1 MVALQLVPLKL
12 VLNVVVAV
20 LMDLM
25 YVKSCVEMVKI
36 IITGLVMMVV
46 LQVEMAALLIAK

>member
-12 VLNVVVAV
+12 VLNVVVVV
-20 LMDLM
+20 LMDQM

-36 IITGLVMMVV
+36 TIIGLVMMVI
-46 LQVEMAALLIAK
+46 LQVEMVALLIAK